1 MEAVDRT
8 GGRGDLPPAQDGS
21 IHTPEALRQRE
32 DEPDKAWEAMLLW
45 AMANPHE
52 RSNRLIAQAAGLNE
66 SNIRHWKRRHGWA
79 VRCAQVP
86 NCEYITLDLYRR
98 RMEEHVGTEQADT
111 MRAAMDVLLDSC
123 GFAALRADI
132 RRQRV
137 GMGSRLDKKPPVKE
151 DKPATAKN
159 AAPAVEVSEVL
170 PPKPKANGYASALP
184 SNEVEL
190 VDEGRAQRDLAYRV
204 KRDHLRSEDLRRQVL
219 LIDAVLGLV
228 AKRVKD
234 GTLKVSV
241 RDVPS
246 LLKARALLTGL
257 PTEHVAVQQQVQ
269 HEHHHVVESV
279 RIQQARKTGS
289 EAALVEAMRDEVD
302 ELQAILRAVPRSQE
316 THQEEGEE

>member
-1 MEAVDRT
+1 M
-8 GGRGDLPPAQDGS
+8 
-21 IHTPEALRQRE
+21 
-32 DEPDKAWEAMLLW
+32 
-45 AMANPHE
+45 
-52 RSNRLIAQAAGLNE
+52 
-66 SNIRHWKRRHGWA
+66 
-79 VRCAQVP
+79 
-86 NCEYITLDLYRR
+86 
-98 RMEEHVGTEQADT
+98 
-111 MRAAMDVLLDSC
+111 
-123 GFAALRADI
+123 
-132 RRQRV
+132 
-137 GMGSRLDKKPPVKE
+137 
-151 DKPATAKN
+151 
-159 AAPAVEVSEVL
+159 
-170 PPKPKANGYASALP
+170 
-184 SNEVEL
+184 
-190 VDEGRAQRDLAYRV
+190 DEGRAQRDLAYRV